1 MAKSVGGDLVLLLL
15 HEFRE
20 HQQDYTHF
28 KHEMLEFK
36 RDYLG
41 FKHEMLEFKRD
52 YLGFKDVMEVRMD
65 LMQQT
70 NMQTLGYLKHIVKM
84 LQDMR
89 ADADTTRQR
98 VGAHDEQLRDHEQ
111 RLTKLERK

>member
-1 MAKSVGGDLVLLLL
+1 MAKSMGGDLVLQLL

-20 HQQDYTHF
+20 SQEDYKHF

-41 FKHEMLEFKRD
+41 FKQDM
-52 YLGFKDVMEVRMD
+52 LGFKGDMLSFRDVMEVRMD
-65 LMQQT
+65 LMQQS
-70 NMQTLGYLKHIVKM
+70 NVQTLGYLKHIVKM
-84 LQDMR
+84 LQSMTEQVD
-89 ADADTTRQR
+89 DTRQR
-98 VGAHDEQLRDHEQ
+98 VSTHDEQLGDHEQ